1 MPAKKE
7 NASSS
12 RPVVSPLA
20 RLRALWGQRSQSTAL
35 VVLLLAMGLFSYAVW
50 CWVRETVLASP
61 EYWLTPANVEITPL
75 PEWIR
80 SDVRAEI
87 FRDGNLNPPLS
98 IMDDSLTRRVYDAF
112 SLHPWVSK
120 VRQVRKFYPARLEV
134 DLVYRKPVVM
144 VVVPDGLRPVA
155 IEGVHLPTGDF
166 CPLDANRYP
175 RLTGIASTPVGPV
188 GTPWGDPRVAGG
200 AQIAAA
206 FGPDWQE
213 LKLDHIAATNLVEPG
228 HPNDCLYEILTPN
241 GTRILWGR
249 APGSDLP
256 GEVPA
261 GDKVLR
267 LKRYLAENGSLEG
280 RTGPQELDVRSL
292 RSMAAPRR

>member
-1 MPAKKE
+1 MSAKKE
-7 NASSS
+7 NVS
-12 RPVVSPLA
+12 SPLA
-20 RLRALWGQRSQSTAL
+20 GLWSLLGQNSQLTAL

-50 CWVRETVLASP
+50 CWVRDAVLASP
-61 EYWLTPANVEITPL
+61 EYWLTPAGVEITPV
-75 PEWIR
+75 PPWIR

-98 IMDDSLTRRVYDAF
+98 IMDDNLTRRVYDAF
-112 SLHPWVSK
+112 SLHPWVGK
-120 VRQVRKFYPARLEV
+120 VRQVRKFYPARVEV
-134 DLVYRKPVVM
+134 DLLYRKPVSM
-144 VVVPDGLRPVA
+144 VVVQDGLRPVD

-166 CPLDANRYP
+166 CPLDADRYP
-175 RLTGIASTPVGPV
+175 RLTGITLTPVGPV
-188 GTPWGDPRVAGG
+188 GTPWGDPRVVGG

-213 LKLDHIAATNLVEPG
+213 LKLDHIAATNVVEPG

-261 GDKVLR
+261 ADKVLR
-267 LKRYLAENGSLEG
+267 LKHYLTENGSLEG
-280 RTGPQELDVRSL
+280 RSGPQELDVRSL

>member
-7 NASSS
+7 NVS
-12 RPVVSPLA
+12 SPLA
-20 RLRALWGQRSQSTAL
+20 RPWRLLGQRSQSTAL
-35 VVLLLAMGLFSYAVW
+35 AVLLLAMGLFSYAVW
-50 CWVRETVLASP
+50 CWVRDTVLASP
-61 EYWLTPANVEITPL
+61 EYWLTPASVEITPV
-75 PEWIR
+75 PAWIR

-98 IMDDSLTRRVYDAF
+98 IMDDNLTRRVYDAF
-112 SLHPWVSK
+112 SLHPWVGK
-120 VRQVRKFYPARLEV
+120 VRQVRKFYPARVEV
-134 DLVYRKPVVM
+134 DLVYRKPVSM
-144 VVVPDGLRPVA
+144 VVVQDGLRPVD

-166 CPLDANRYP
+166 CPLDADRYP
-175 RLTGIASTPVGPV
+175 RLTGITSTPVGPV
-188 GTPWGDPRVAGG
+188 GTPWGDPRVVGG

-206 FGPDWQE
+206 FGPDWQD
-213 LKLDHIAATNLVEPG
+213 LKLDHIVATNLAEPG

-261 GDKVLR
+261 ADKVLR
-267 LKRYLAENGSLEG
+267 LKHYLAENGSLEG
-280 RTGPQELDVRSL
+280 RSGPQELDVRSL